1 MKLDVLGMQA
11 FVAIATLGSFAR
23 AADSLSVTSP
33 ALTRRLSN
41 LESQLGV
48 QLLERTT
55 RSVALTPAGSSFL
68 PRALN
73 LLEDLSNAL
82 REISVSGQSQ
92 RGTVTIACVPT
103 VGVRFL
109 PALLREY
116 SRRHPSNRIR
126 ILDHTSY
133 GVAEAVQQREAEFG
147 INMANVQFSDLESIP
162 FLADRFCL
170 ICRRDHPLARKRML
184 RWNQLHG
191 HALIVPGTGS
201 SNRPLLDTLLGP
213 LNIQL
218 PATYEVQRSSTA
230 VGLVAEGL
238 GAAIVPQLSIS
249 PGAYPQLKVIALTD
263 PYVERTFVLLRRK
276 GAALSPP
283 AKALF
288 DLISANAA
296 GARTTPDRPVGIPPK
311 ALPHFRS

>member
-1 MKLDVLGMQA
+1 MKHDVLGMQA

-55 RSVALTPAGSSFL
+55 RSVALTPTGTSFL
-68 PRALN
+68 PRARN
-73 LLEDLSNAL
+73 LLDELSIAI
-82 REISVSGQSQ
+82 REISASGQAQ

-109 PALLREY
+109 PSILGAY
-116 SRRHPSNRIR
+116 CGRHPDNHIR

-133 GVAEAVQQREAEFG
+133 GVAEAVQRREAEFG
-147 INMANVQFSDLESIP
+147 INMANAQFSDLESIP
-162 FLADRFCL
+162 VLTDRFGL
-170 ICRRDHPLARKRML
+170 ICRRDHPLARRRTL
-184 RWNQLHG
+184 RWHQLQG
-191 HALIVPGTGS
+191 HALIVPGSGS
-201 SNRPLLDTLLGP
+201 SNRPLLDTVLGP

-218 PATYEVQRSSTA
+218 PATYEVERSSTA
-230 VGLVAEGL
+230 VGLVAQGL
-238 GAAIVPQLSIS
+238 GAAIVPQLSIP
-249 PGAYPQLKVIALTD
+249 PGAYPQLKLIALAD

-276 GAALSPP
+276 GAVLSPP
-283 AKALF
+283 AQALF
-288 DLISANAA
+288 ELIRAQAA
-296 GARTTPDRPVGIPPK
+296 HERRAPT
-311 ALPHFRS
+311 

>member
-55 RSVALTPAGSSFL
+55 RSVALTPTGTSFL
-68 PRALN
+68 PRARN
-73 LLEDLSNAL
+73 LLDELSIAI
-82 REISVSGQSQ
+82 REISASGQAQ

-109 PALLREY
+109 PSILGAY
-116 SRRHPSNRIR
+116 SCRHPDNHIR

-133 GVAEAVQQREAEFG
+133 GVAEAVQRREAEFG
-147 INMANVQFSDLESIP
+147 INMANAQFSDLESIP
-162 FLADRFCL
+162 VLTDRFGL
-170 ICRRDHPLARKRML
+170 ICRRDHPLARRRTLK
-184 RWNQLHG
+184 WHQLQG
-191 HALIVPGTGS
+191 HALIVPGSGS
-201 SNRPLLDTLLGP
+201 SNRPLLDTVLGP

-218 PATYEVQRSSTA
+218 PATYEVERSSTA
-230 VGLVAEGL
+230 VGLVAQGL
-238 GAAIVPQLSIS
+238 GAAIVPQLSIP
-249 PGAYPQLKVIALTD
+249 PGAYPQLKLVALAD
-263 PYVERTFVLLRRK
+263 PCVERTFVLLRRK
-276 GAALSPP
+276 GAVLSPP
-283 AKALF
+283 AQALF
-288 DLISANAA
+288 ELIRAQAA
-296 GARTTPDRPVGIPPK
+296 HERRVPT
-311 ALPHFRS
+311 

>member
-11 FVAIATLGSFAR
+11 FVTIATLRSFAR
-23 AADSLSVTSP
+23 AADSLAVTSP

-55 RSVALTPAGSSFL
+55 RSVALTPAGTSFL
-68 PRALN
+68 PRARN
-73 LLEDLSNAL
+73 LLDDLSTAL
-82 REISVSGQSQ
+82 REISVSGQAQ

-109 PALLREY
+109 PSLLREY
-116 SRRHPSNRIR
+116 SRRHPDNRIR

-147 INMANVQFSDLESIP
+147 IAMANVQFSDLDSIP
-162 FLADRFCL
+162 VLADRLCL
-170 ICRRDHPLARKRML
+170 ICRRDHPLGRKRKL
-184 RWNQLHG
+184 RWNQLLG
-191 HALIVPGTGS
+191 HTLIVPGSGS
-201 SNRPLLDTLLGP
+201 SNRPLLDTVLGP

-249 PGAYPQLKVIALTD
+249 PGAYPQLKLITLVE
-263 PYVERTFVLLRRK
+263 PVVERTFVLLRRK
-276 GAALSPP
+276 GAVLSPP
-283 AKALF
+283 AQALF
-288 DLISANAA
+288 DLISAQASGGNATDDLRV
-296 GARTTPDRPVGIPPK
+296 GALHRAAPK
-311 ALPHFRS
+311 TRR

>member
-11 FVAIATLGSFAR
+11 FVAIATQQSFAR

-55 RSVALTPAGSSFL
+55 RSVALTQAGTSFL
-68 PRALN
+68 PRARS
-73 LLEDLSNAL
+73 LLDDLSTAI
-82 REISVSGQSQ
+82 REISASGQAQ
-92 RGTVTIACVPT
+92 RGNVTIACVPT

-109 PALLREY
+109 PSLLSEY
-116 SRRHPSNRIR
+116 SRRHPDNRIR

-133 GVAEAVQQREAEFG
+133 GVAEAVQKREAEFG

-162 FLADRFCL
+162 VLADRLCL
-170 ICRRDHPLARKRML
+170 ICRRDHPLARRRTL
-184 RWNQLHG
+184 RWNQLQG

-201 SNRPLLDTLLGP
+201 SNRPLLDTILGP

-218 PATYEVQRSSTA
+218 TAIYEVQRSSTA
-230 VGLVAEGL
+230 VGLAAQGL
-238 GAAIVPQLSIS
+238 GAAIVPQLSIP
-249 PGAYPQLKVIALTD
+249 PGAYPNLKLIALTD
-263 PYVERTFVLLRRK
+263 PHVERSFVLLRRK
-276 GAALSPP
+276 GAVLSPT
-283 AKALF
+283 ALALF
-288 DLISANAA
+288 DLIRAHASRERMA
-296 GARTTPDRPVGIPPK
+296 P
-311 ALPHFRS
+311 